1 MTVNLTTSF
10 AGLELKN
17 PIIASASPLTATPE
31 LCLNLERAG
40 AAAIVVKSIFEKSIA
55 HNAHSLS
62 NALSHGEEN
71 DYLDGYIAEQMVSE
85 WLNTLIGIKKVCS
98 IPIIASIAAQSP
110 SAWSRY
116 AKVATE
122 AGVDAIEM
130 NLMNVGICTR
140 HTKHGVV
147 EQQFLD
153 MVDCVRSASPLPV
166 AVKLAANITNPAAL
180 VDRLVARGIKGVVLF
195 NRPYPVDIDVEK
207 CEYCINSKTTSSTFL
222 ARPLRWTGIL
232 SAEIPSVDYALSGG
246 VQSGEDVVKAILVGA
261 SVVEI
266 CSTLYKNGIEHIQT
280 MLNTILDWQTRHF
293 EESIDQY
300 KGRMNA
306 TKEAYADELLRAQ
319 YLHFTV

>member
-1 MTVNLTTSF
+1 MAVNLTTSF
-10 AGLELKN
+10 VGLELKN

-31 LCLNLERAG
+31 LCRDLERAG
-40 AAAIVVKSIFEKSIA
+40 AAAIVVKSIFEKSVA

-62 NALSHGEEN
+62 NALSHGEES

-85 WLNTLIGIKKVCS
+85 WRNTLIGIKQLCT

-130 NLMNVGICTR
+130 NMMNVGLCTR
-140 HTKHGVV
+140 HTKHGAV
-147 EQQFLD
+147 EQQFLE
-153 MVDCVRSASPLPV
+153 MVDCVRSSSPLPISI
-166 AVKLAANITNPAAL
+166 KLSANITNPAAL
-180 VDRLVARGIKGVVLF
+180 VDRLVAHGVKGVVLF
-195 NRPYPVDIDVEK
+195 NRPHPVDIDIEK
-207 CEYCINSKTTSSTFL
+207 CEFRMSAATTSGTFL

-246 VQSGEDVVKAILVGA
+246 VETGEDVVKAILVGA

-280 MLNTILDWQTRHF
+280 MLDTITDWQTRHF
-293 EESIDQY
+293 EETIEMY

-306 TKEAYADELLRAQ
+306 TKECYADELLRAQ